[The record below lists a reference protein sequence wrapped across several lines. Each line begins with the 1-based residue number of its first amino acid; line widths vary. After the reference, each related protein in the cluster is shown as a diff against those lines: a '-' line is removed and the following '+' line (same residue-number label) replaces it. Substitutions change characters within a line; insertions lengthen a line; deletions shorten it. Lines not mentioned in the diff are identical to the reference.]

1 MKQTPKLPSNKSD
14 LSVFKKNVRCAS
26 DSYIGQAQQ
35 ETEDDEEEIS
45 EETSIISRPI
55 PKLIGP
61 YEIRG
66 TVGDGSFSIVK
77 LAYLPSKKHYFAC
90 KIIERKRLRQSD
102 FEKRFENEIRI
113 HQQLHHPG
121 IVELCD
127 IWKDKDFYYIIM
139 EFCPGGELFQ
149 YIVDRGRL
157 SEEASKPFMIE
168 ILQSIS
174 YLHAINVVHRDLKP
188 ENLLLDQFGHVKISD
203 FGLSRFLDING
214 LAATPCGSPC
224 YASPECLSGQLYDGK
239 KSDCWSIGVIFF
251 AMLTG
256 QLPWTKRNQ
265 NQLFDQIR
273 KGEYTI
279 PSYISPQ
286 CKSLISGL
294 MTVDGKKRLTA
305 KEALQHPF
313 LKDAVSKQ
321 SPIIDD
327 LVQYISLKRVD
338 DFFDKEIQLDDI
350 GPIEILHSSQRLD
363 FDGTLRYFSFNRKRS
378 SKSTEQ
384 KKGQENT
391 QRITK
396 SRAQGRQSR
405 QQPQPKSITAP
416 RIVAVNK

>member
-1 MKQTPKLPSNKSD
+1 MKQTLNLPTNKSD
-14 LSVFKKNVRCAS
+14 LSVFKNTVRCAS
-26 DSYIGQAQQ
+26 DSNIAHTQQ
-35 ETEDDEEEIS
+35 ECDEEEES
-45 EETSIISRPI
+45 EEGSIISRPI
-55 PKLIGP
+55 PKSIGP

-66 TVGDGSFSIVK
+66 TVGEGSFSIVK
-77 LAYLPSKKHYFAC
+77 LAYLPSQSRYFAC

-102 FEKRFENEIRI
+102 FERRFENEIRI

-127 IWKDKDFYYIIM
+127 IKKDDDFYYIIM

-157 SEEASKPFMIE
+157 AEDASKTFMIE
-168 ILQSIS
+168 ILESIA
-174 YLHAINVVHRDLKP
+174 YLHSINVVHRDLKP
-188 ENLLLDQFGHVKISD
+188 ENLLLDQLGHVKISD
-203 FGLSRFLDING
+203 FGLSRFLDLNG

-239 KSDCWSIGVIFF
+239 RSDCWSVGVIFF

-279 PSYISPQ
+279 PTYISPQ
-286 CKSLISGL
+286 CKSLITGL

-305 KEALQHPF
+305 REALQHPF

-321 SPIIDD
+321 SPIIED
-327 LVQYISLKRVD
+327 LIQYISLKRVD
-338 DFFDKEIQLDDI
+338 DFFDKEIQFDDI
-350 GPIEILHSSQRLD
+350 APLELLRSTKRLD
-363 FDGTLRYFSFNRKRS
+363 FDGTLRYLSFNRRRT
-378 SKSTEQ
+378 SKSSEQ
-384 KKGQENT
+384 KKGDDKKGS
-391 QRITK
+391 RTK
-396 SRAQGRQSR
+396 TQSR
-405 QQPQPKSITAP
+405 RNRK
-416 RIVAVNK
+416 